1 MTEGTNPALDQ
12 PPKSIVFT
20 PEFEKRV
27 YRKVTW
33 RLIPFLFMCYIF
45 AYVDRVNVGF
55 AKLQMQQDIG
65 ISDAVFGTGA
75 GIFFIGYFFFEI
87 PCNVALEKI
96 GAKYWLGPIM
106 IVWGLVSA
114 CTMLVRG
121 EWSFYAVRFV
131 LGIVECGFFP
141 GVILYLTFWFT
152 GKYRAKMVAAFMT
165 AIPLSG
171 FIGGPVSGWLLNRM
185 GSVGGLRGWQ
195 WLFLV
200 EAVPSLIAGVLTM
213 SFLADNPLRAK
224 WLNDA
229 ERKLLAQ
236 RLAEDEA
243 GKKSAHGHQHL
254 FIDAFK
260 KKNVWLFG
268 LIYFGV
274 VTANYGLQ
282 FWMPQI
288 IKDTLTKDPFNIG
301 LLTMIPW
308 SVTAI
313 TMIVVGHHSDVT
325 GERCWHVSL
334 AALAGGIG
342 LALSAIPGISG
353 AFGLFALC
361 IATAGIISCSS
372 TFWSLPTSYL
382 SGTAASA
389 GIAWI
394 NSLGN
399 LGGQAGPLILGS
411 IHGANHSTRPAL
423 LLLSASCVMSAIVT
437 VAFFRKRPAAR

>member
-1 MTEGTNPALDQ
+1 MEQSHIERTTY
-12 PPKSIVFT
+12 T

-27 YRKVTW
+27 YTKVIW

-55 AKLQMQQDIG
+55 AKLQMQHDLG
-65 ISDAVFGTGA
+65 ISDAVYGTGA

-87 PCNVALEKI
+87 PCNIALEKI

-114 CTMLVRG
+114 CTMLVSG
-121 EWSFYAVRFV
+121 QWSFYFVRFI

-141 GVILYLTFWFT
+141 GVILYLTFWFPS
-152 GKYRAKMVAAFMT
+152 KYRAKMVASFMT

-171 FIGGPVSGWLLNRM
+171 LIGGPISGWILNRM
-185 GSVGGLRGWQ
+185 ASVGGLKAWQ

-200 EAVPSLIAGVLTM
+200 EAVPSLLAGCATM
-213 SFLADNPLRAK
+213 FFLADNPAKAK
-224 WLNDA
+224 WLNAD
-229 ERKLLAQ
+229 ERGLLMQ
-236 RLAEDEA
+236 RLEDDEVGKRKGA
-243 GKKSAHGHQHL
+243 GHAHSFSA
-254 FIDAFK
+254 AFS
-260 KKNVWLFG
+260 KNVWLFA

-274 VTANYGLQ
+274 VTGNYGLQ

-288 IKDTLTKDPFNIG
+288 IKDTLTKDPFQIG

-308 SVTAI
+308 GITAVA
-313 TMIVVGHHSDVT
+313 MILVGHHSDKT
-325 GERCWHVSL
+325 GERCWHVAI
-334 AALAGGIG
+334 AALVGGLG

-353 AFGLFALC
+353 GLGLVALT
-361 IATAGIISCSS
+361 IATAGIISSTS

-399 LGGQAGPLILGS
+399 LGGQVGPLILGNV
-411 IHGANHSTRPAL
+411 HGKNNSLTPAL
-423 LLLSASCVMSAIVT
+423 LLLSLSCVMSAIIT
-437 VAFFRKRPAAR
+437 IAFFRKRPVVQSAG

>member
-1 MTEGTNPALDQ
+1 MEQIRMEQTG
-12 PPKSIVFT
+12 VFT

-27 YRKVTW
+27 YSKVTW

-55 AKLQMQQDIG
+55 AKLQMQHDLG
-65 ISDAVFGTGA
+65 ISDAVYGTGA
-75 GIFFIGYFFFEI
+75 GIFFVGYFLFEI
-87 PCNVALEKI
+87 PCNIALEKI

-114 CTMLVRG
+114 CTMLVTG
-121 EWSFYAVRFV
+121 QWSFYFVRFI

-152 GKYRAKMVAAFMT
+152 GKYRAKMVAGFMT

-171 FIGGPVSGWLLNRM
+171 LIGGPISGWLLNRM
-185 GSVGGLRGWQ
+185 ATVGGLKAWQ
-195 WLFLV
+195 WLFIV
-200 EAVPSLIAGVLTM
+200 EAIPSLLAGVATM
-213 SFLADNPLRAK
+213 FFLADNPAKAK
-224 WLNDA
+224 WLKPR
-229 ERKLLAQ
+229 ERALLMQ
-236 RLAEDEA
+236 RLEEDEK
-243 GKKSAHGHQHL
+243 GKRSGAGHQHS
-254 FIDAFK
+254 FADAFRK
-260 KKNVWLFG
+260 PNVWLFS

-274 VTANYGLQ
+274 VTGNYGLQ

-288 IKDTLTKDPFNIG
+288 IKDTLTADPFQIG

-308 SVTAI
+308 GITAI
-313 TMIVVGHHSDVT
+313 AMVLVGQHSDAT
-325 GERCWHVSL
+325 GERCWHVAI
-334 AALAGGIG
+334 AALVGGFG

-353 AFGLFALC
+353 AFRLVALT
-361 IATAGIISCSS
+361 IATAGIISSTS

-399 LGGQAGPLILGS
+399 LGGQVGPLILGNV
-411 IHGANHSTRPAL
+411 HGKNNSLTPAL
-423 LLLSASCVMSAIVT
+423 LLLSLCCVMSAVVAI
-437 VAFFRKRPAAR
+437 AFFRKRPVQSVSQI